1 MEQQS
6 IRIVPKPVREQ
17 AEEAL
22 RHAIVSGRYPPG
34 THLSDRAI
42 CEELG
47 VSRSIIREA
56 IRLLAAEGLVMS
68 IPHRGTFV
76 AFMSSAE
83 AVQIYEVRSALEAL
97 AGKAFA
103 TRASD
108 QERRELRAV
117 VEQIA
122 QDGMAEE
129 RGTLLELKQRF
140 YSILLQGSRNAYVAR
155 MLDQLLNR
163 NMSLRATS
171 LSDPDRLQQTV
182 AELRKIVERIED
194 RDGDGAAEACL
205 AHVRAAEA
213 TALRVLRSQEA
224 TDGAAKKGPTGR

>member
-6 IRIVPKPVREQ
+6 LRIVPKPVREQ
-17 AEEAL
+17 AEDVL

-47 VSRSIIREA
+47 ASRSIVREA
-56 IRLLAAEGLVMS
+56 IRSLAAEGLVTS
-68 IPHRGTFV
+68 IPHRGTIV
-76 AFMSSAE
+76 AYMSSGD
-83 AVQIYEVRSALEAL
+83 AVQIYEVRAALEAL
-97 AGKAFA
+97 AGEAFA

-108 QERRELRAV
+108 QERRDLREV

-122 QDGMAEE
+122 QEE
-129 RGTLLELKQRF
+129 TAKDRDVLLHLKQKF
-140 YSILLQGSRNAYVAR
+140 YSILLLGSRNTYVAR

-171 LSDPDRLQQTV
+171 LSDPDRLQQTIT
-182 AELRKIVERIED
+182 ELRKIVERIEA
-194 RDGDGAAEACL
+194 RDGEGAAAACR
-205 AHVRAAEA
+205 AHVQAAAA
-213 TALRVLRSQEA
+213 TALRVLRAQEA
-224 TDGAAKKGPTGR
+224 SESTSRKGRA

>member
-1 MEQQS
+1 MDQQS
-6 IRIVPKPVREQ
+6 LRIVPKPVREQ

-163 NMSLRATS
+163 NMGLRATS
-171 LSDPDRLQQTV
+171 LSDPDRLQQTIS
-182 AELRKIVERIED
+182 ELRKIVERIED
-194 RDGDGAAEACL
+194 RDGEGAAEACRE
-205 AHVRAAEA
+205 HVRAAEN
-213 TALRVLRSQEA
+213 TALRILRSQEA
-224 TDGAAKKGPTGR
+224 ADGAAKKGVPTR

>member
-1 MEQQS
+1 MEYQS
-6 IRIVPKPVREQ
+6 LRIVPKPIREQ

-22 RHAIVSGRYPPG
+22 RYAIVSGRYPPG

-47 VSRSIIREA
+47 ASRSIIREA
-56 IRLLAAEGLVMS
+56 IRSLAAEGLVMS

-83 AVQIYEVRSALEAL
+83 AVQIYEVRAALEAL
-97 AGKAFA
+97 AGNAFA
-103 TRASD
+103 IRASD
-108 QERRELRAV
+108 EERRELRAV

-122 QDGMAEE
+122 QNGMANE
-129 RGTLLELKQRF
+129 RETLLKLKQKF
-140 YSILLQGSRNAYVAR
+140 YSILLQGSRNTYVAR

-163 NMSLRATS
+163 NMVLRATS
-171 LSDPDRLQQTV
+171 LSDPDRLQQTI

-194 RDGDGAAEACL
+194 RDGDGAAEACG

-213 TALRVLRSQEA
+213 TALRILRAQEA
-224 TDGAAKKGPTGR
+224 LESKSKKPA

>member
-6 IRIVPKPVREQ
+6 LRIVPKPVREQ

-22 RHAIVSGRYPPG
+22 RYAIISGRYPPG

-47 VSRSIIREA
+47 ASRPIIREA
-56 IRLLAAEGLVMS
+56 IRLLAAEGLVKS

-76 AFMSSAE
+76 AYMSSAE
-83 AVQIYEVRSALEAL
+83 AVQIYEVRAALEAL

-108 QERRELRAV
+108 QERQELRAV
-117 VEQIA
+117 VEKIA
-122 QDGMAEE
+122 SHSMTEE
-129 RGTLLELKQRF
+129 RGTLLELKQKF
-140 YSILLQGSRNAYVAR
+140 YSILLHGSRNIYVSR

-163 NMSLRATS
+163 NMGLRATS

-182 AELRKIVERIED
+182 SELRKVVERIED
-194 RDGDGAAEACL
+194 RDGEGASAACL
-205 AHVRAAEA
+205 AHVQAASE
-213 TALRVLRSQEA
+213 TALRILRAQEA
-224 TDGAAKKGPTGR
+224 SENETKKKPT

>member
-6 IRIVPKPVREQ
+6 LRIVPKPVREQ

-47 VSRSIIREA
+47 ASRSIIREA

-76 AFMSSAE
+76 AYMSSAE
-83 AVQIYEVRSALEAL
+83 AVQIYEVRAALEAL

-108 QERRELRAV
+108 DERRELRAV

-122 QDGMAEE
+122 EVGATEE
-129 RGTLLELKQRF
+129 RANLLTLKQKF
-140 YSILLQGSRNAYVAR
+140 YSILLQGSRNTYVAR

-163 NMSLRATS
+163 NMGLRHTS
-171 LSDPDRLQQTV
+171 LSDPDRLQQTI

-194 RDGDGAAEACL
+194 RDGEGTAAACR
-205 AHVRAAEA
+205 AHVRAAAA
-213 TALRVLRSQEA
+213 TALRILRAQEA
-224 TDGAAKKGPTGR
+224 TESSNAKKRPA